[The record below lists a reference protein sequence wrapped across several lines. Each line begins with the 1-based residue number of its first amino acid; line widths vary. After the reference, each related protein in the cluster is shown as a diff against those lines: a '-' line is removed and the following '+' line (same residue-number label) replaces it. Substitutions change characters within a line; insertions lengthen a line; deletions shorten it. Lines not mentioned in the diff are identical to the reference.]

1 MSERS
6 ESIHVHWIRRAAI
19 CADIRC
25 LRGRDVRLHVEVF
38 HAFALLQPLQAIH
51 PRAAIDA
58 AGIERADA
66 FSKEHV
72 VGTQVTTKVED
83 LHSTAVCAVH
93 LHVGDHPPARS
104 PELLGFALPCHFGSQ
119 RELLVDAFPCL

>member
-1 MSERS
+1 MSIGFGELRS
-6 ESIHVHWIRRAAI
+6 
-19 CADIRC
+19 
-25 LRGRDVRLHVEVF
+25 VRTLGVFVGGMNVSTWKCF

-72 VGTQVTTKVED
+72 VGTKVTTKVED

-104 PELLGFALPCHFGSQ
+104 PELLRFALPCHFGSQ
-119 RELLVDAFPCL
+119 RELLVDAFPSL